1 MHPHLRSS
9 CLLTALWAALRI
21 GVVRR
26 PLVATY
32 GPAEVRRW
40 GQMPRKEPGDWLTV
54 AVRIVLDWRFLIAVA
69 VVLRILLNR

>member
-40 GQMPRKEPGDWLTV
+40 GQNAKEKAG
-54 AVRIVLDWRFLIAVA
+54 
-69 VVLRILLNR
+69 

>member
-1 MHPHLRSS
+1 
-9 CLLTALWAALRI
+9 
-21 GVVRR
+21 
-26 PLVATY
+26 LVATY